1 MALPAS
7 ESTRMSPNKIVKPMV
22 HMVLGPRVPLARACG
37 VGAVGVNGGL
47 WPGGGGGAGW
57 EVTGTPAAWGGGGLV
72 FGKGAGGIVALYLGG
87 GEGGTGARLG
97 LASP

>member
-37 VGAVGVNGGL
+37 VGAVGANGGIL
-47 WPGGGGGAGW
+47 PGAGEGAGW
-57 EVTGTPAAWGGGGLV
+57 EVTGTVAACSGAGVVLR
-72 FGKGAGGIVALYLGG
+72 KGAGGIAAFYLVGAEANAGSSPVA
-87 GEGGTGARLG
+87 
-97 LASP
+97 AS